1 MRSAKHKIPVITGS
15 NFRDKY
21 FYPAD
26 ARTDASKFEIHRRED
41 EAYRCQPLIT
51 SNRLDFYMVV
61 LVTGGEGI
69 KTFGTREY
77 YIRQGMLCFI
87 APGMVTNWESVV
99 DEHQGYIM
107 TFDEQILPSLA
118 AYPFFQV
125 DGCPVITLN
134 EEQQHYFHHYFQEI
148 EKEYQSDHPQKLE
161 LIKALLRVVLIK
173 TQQLYTVTEPG
184 AGSNAAIR
192 LTAAFM
198 ALIEKDFEQQLSAYA
213 GLLNV
218 TQNHLND
225 TVKAVTGKTPGTHL
239 HERIIKE
246 ATQLL
251 IHTQLTI
258 AEICYKLN
266 FSDQS
271 YFIRFFKRYTGV
283 TPGQYR
289 TNAKRL

>member
-1 MRSAKHKIPVITGS
+1 MRSAKHKIPVITGR

-26 ARTDASKFEIHRRED
+26 SRTDAGKFEIHRRED

-69 KTFGTREY
+69 KTFGTKEY
-77 YIRQGMLCFI
+77 YIRKGMLCFI

-107 TFDEQILPSLA
+107 TFDEQILPNQH

-134 EEQQHYFHHYFQEI
+134 EEQQQYFQHYFQEI
-148 EKEYQSDHPQKLE
+148 EKEYQSDQPQKLE
-161 LIKALLRVVLIK
+161 LIKALLTVVLIK
-173 TQQLYTVTEPG
+173 TQQLYTVAEPG

-198 ALIEKDFEQQLSAYA
+198 ALIEKDVDQQLSAYA

-246 ATQLL
+246 AAQLL

-289 TNAKRL
+289 TNTKSL

>member
-26 ARTDASKFEIHRRED
+26 ARTDTSKFEIHRRED

-69 KTFGTREY
+69 KTFGTKEY

-107 TFDEQILPSLA
+107 TFDEQILPKLP

-246 ATQLL
+246 AAQLL

>member
-26 ARTDASKFEIHRRED
+26 ARTDTSKFEIHRRED

-69 KTFGTREY
+69 KTFGTKEY

-148 EKEYQSDHPQKLE
+148 EKEYQSDHPQKLD

-246 ATQLL
+246 AAQLL

-289 TNAKRL
+289 TNAKLL

>member
-1 MRSAKHKIPVITGS
+1 MKSVKHKIPVINGS

-26 ARTDASKFEIHRRED
+26 VPIDSGRFEIHRRED

-69 KTFGTREY
+69 KTFGTKEY
-77 YIRQGMLCFI
+77 YIRKGVLCFI
-87 APGMVTNWESVV
+87 PPGMVTNWESVV

-107 TFDEQILPSLA
+107 TFDEHLLPNLHM
-118 AYPFFQV
+118 YPFFQV

-134 EEQQHYFHHYFQEI
+134 EEQQQYFYHYFQEI
-148 EKEYQSDHPQKLE
+148 EREYIADQPHKLE
-161 LIKALLRVVLIK
+161 LIRALLTVIFIK
-173 TQQLYTVTEPG
+173 TQQLYTVTEPMG
-184 AGSNAAIR
+184 GSNAAIR
-192 LTAAFM
+192 LTAAFR
-198 ALIEKDFEQQLSAYA
+198 ALIDKDFEQKLSTYA
-213 GLLNV
+213 ALLNV

-239 HERIIKE
+239 HERMIKE
-246 ATQLL
+246 AAQLL
-251 IHTQLTI
+251 IHTRLTI
-258 AEICYKLN
+258 AEICYRLN

-271 YFIRFFKRYTGV
+271 YFVRFFKKYTGL

-289 TNAKRL
+289 ANPPK